1 MSRTLFSPDP
11 LLLTR
16 TERFEAWLW
25 SKRWAHALLGWVLL
39 FFPEREPDELGDA
52 LKFMGFITACALAIA
67 AGFAL
72 GAIRP

>member
-1 MSRTLFSPDP
+1 MNRLLFSPDR

-39 FFPEREPDELGDA
+39 FFPEREPDELGDV
-52 LKFMGFITACALAIA
+52 LKFMGLITLCALSL
-67 AGFAL
+67 AL
-72 GAIRP
+72 GMALGVVH

>member
-1 MSRTLFSPDP
+1 MNRLLFSPDR

-39 FFPEREPDELGDA
+39 FFPRDNEPDDLGDV
-52 LKFMGFITACALAIA
+52 LKFMGLITACALAIA
-67 AGFAL
+67 AGFAI
-72 GAIRP
+72 GTIR